1 MKHSSLLTRVV
12 AEFENLN
19 PNPKTEL
26 NFFDEFSLLVA
37 VVLSAQAT
45 DKVVNKVT
53 EKLFQVYKTPKD
65 FASLCEDDLFFY
77 TKFISYYRVKSR
89 NIISLSKI
97 LIKKHSERVPMN
109 FDDLVQ
115 LPGVG
120 RKTANVILSNL
131 INAPVIA
138 VDTHVHRVA
147 NRIGL
152 VKTKQPEK
160 TEFALMNLLKKE
172 QKEEIAG
179 NLHNWLVLHGRY
191 ICKARKPSCKSCPLE
206 SFCGK
211 NIKSEVKESK
221 SKKINQTKQ

>member
-1 MKHSSLLTRVV
+1 MRAVG
-12 AEFENLN
+12 EFQKVN

-26 NFFDEFSLLVA
+26 NFFDSFSLLVA

-65 FASLCEDDLFFY
+65 FASLKEDDLFVY

-89 NIISLSKI
+89 NIIALSKI
-97 LIKKHSERVPMN
+97 LIEKHSAQVPMS
-109 FDDLVQ
+109 FEDLIN

-131 INAPVIA
+131 VNAPVIA

-160 TEFALMNLLKKE
+160 TEFALMSLLKKE
-172 QKEEIAG
+172 KKEEIAG

-191 ICKARKPSCKSCPLE
+191 ICKARKPECKSCSLE

-211 NIKSEVKESK
+211 NIKIE
-221 SKKINQTKQ
+221 